1 MRNAQEVIAAIQG
14 ARYTGHKVGLQ
25 NTRALLDALGLNCRV
40 PAIHVAGTNGK
51 GSVCAMVER
60 VLRQAGY
67 RTGLYTSP
75 FLQAYNERIRL
86 DGAPVSDAL
95 LEQYGNQVL
104 DAAEKL
110 HGQGIQPT
118 AFELGTALA
127 LLIFQAQQVD
137 LMVIEVGLGG
147 RLDPTN
153 VITPLVSVITAIGLD
168 HMQLL
173 GDTVEQIAGEKAGI
187 IKPGVPVVCHP
198 AVKTVEAVFAHRAA
212 ELNAP
217 LTQLR
222 AEQLLHPACDMYGST
237 AEILWDGEP
246 LSLRVNLPGAHQLTN
261 ALTAANAIHALRHA
275 GIRVSGTTVSEGI
288 AATRWPARLEWH
300 ENILLDGGHN
310 AQGLGALKTYV
321 DTFLRDKR
329 RVLVTGVLEDHLRPE
344 MLEILGSLGES
355 IVTVT
360 PESPRALNGEQLA
373 GLFCA
378 AGHQAQSV
386 PDLACALS
394 QARASA
400 GEDGVVIVAG
410 SLYLA
415 GAARTELGLP
425 WR

>member
-1 MRNAQEVIAAIQG
+1 MRNAQEVIAAIHG

-187 IKPGVPVVCHP
+187 IKPACQWYAILPYKRWKPC
-198 AVKTVEAVFAHRAA
+198 
-212 ELNAP
+212 
-217 LTQLR
+217 LR
-222 AEQLLHPACDMYGST
+222 
-237 AEILWDGEP
+237 
-246 LSLRVNLPGAHQLTN
+246 
-261 ALTAANAIHALRHA
+261 
-275 GIRVSGTTVSEGI
+275 SGQRS
-288 AATRWPARLEWH
+288 
-300 ENILLDGGHN
+300 
-310 AQGLGALKTYV
+310 
-321 DTFLRDKR
+321 
-329 RVLVTGVLEDHLRPE
+329 
-344 MLEILGSLGES
+344 
-355 IVTVT
+355 
-360 PESPRALNGEQLA
+360 
-373 GLFCA
+373 
-378 AGHQAQSV
+378 
-386 PDLACALS
+386 
-394 QARASA
+394 
-400 GEDGVVIVAG
+400 
-410 SLYLA
+410 
-415 GAARTELGLP
+415 
-425 WR
+425 

>member
-1 MRNAQEVIAAIQG
+1 MRNAQEVIAAIHG

-137 LMVIEVGLGG
+137 VMVVEVGLGG

-153 VITPLVSVITAIGLD
+153 VIEPLVSVITAIGLD

-173 GDTVEQIAGEKAGI
+173 GNTVEEIAGEKAGI

-198 AVKTVEAVFAHRAA
+198 AAKTVAEVFAARAA
-212 ELNAP
+212 ALHAP
-217 LTQLR
+217 LVQLR
-222 AEQLLHPACDMYGST
+222 EGQLLHPSCGMYGSS

-246 LSLRVNLPGAHQLTN
+246 LPLRVNLPGAHQLTN
-261 ALTAANAIHALRHA
+261 ALTAAYALRALREA
-275 GIRVSGTTVSEGI
+275 GMHIPRQAVETGM
-288 AATRWPARLEWH
+288 AAARWPARLEWY
-300 ENILLDGGHN
+300 ENVLLDGGHN
-310 AQGLGALKTYV
+310 VQGLTALKAYV
-321 DTFLRDKR
+321 DAFLPER
-329 RVLVTGVLEDHLRPE
+329 RSVLVTGVLEDHLRPE
-344 MLEILGSLGES
+344 MLELLAAMGEN
-355 IVTVT
+355 IFTVT
-360 PESPRALNGEQLA
+360 PESPRAMSGEQLA
-373 GLFCA
+373 ALFQA
-378 AGHQAQSV
+378 AGRQAKSV
-386 PDLACALS
+386 PELSRALS
-394 QARASA
+394 LARELA
-400 GEDGVVIVAG
+400 GKDGAVIVAG